1 MRMILKNILIL
12 VLLVGCSLVVVSC
25 ASSPTA
31 SKREYVDDHGRVITK
46 QEFIDHQEQARLKA
60 EEEAFYD
67 GIDEE
72 DSGRHW
78 LIVDIAM
85 GFWSGV
91 TATGHFIKGMMPEW
105 W

>member
-1 MRMILKNILIL
+1 MRIILKNILIIMVIL
-12 VLLVGCSLVVVSC
+12 GWSLLAVSC

-31 SKREYVDDHGRVITK
+31 KDGGYIDDHGNAISE
-46 QEFIDHQEQARLKA
+46 QEAINQEEQARLKA

-67 GIDEE
+67 ECDEE

-78 LIVDIAM
+78 FIVDVAM

-91 TATGHFIKGMMPEW
+91 TATGHFIKGVMPEW